1 MYGLRSFCKYFFSRY
16 PGYFISPLRL
26 SGSAVESLFGQ
37 YKYSA
42 GGKLDAAN
50 YSTVHAANLVKQTV
64 SSHHSGKGYRDSTIS
79 TKTLPLK
86 KKYTAKAIVNDTL
99 FSNFYLTL

>member
-1 MYGLRSFCKYFFSRY
+1 MCMALLRSFCKYFSRY

-50 YSTVHAANLVKQTV
+50 YSTARAANLVKQTV

-86 KKYTAKAIVNDTL
+86 MKVYRK
-99 FSNFYLTL
+99 SNSK